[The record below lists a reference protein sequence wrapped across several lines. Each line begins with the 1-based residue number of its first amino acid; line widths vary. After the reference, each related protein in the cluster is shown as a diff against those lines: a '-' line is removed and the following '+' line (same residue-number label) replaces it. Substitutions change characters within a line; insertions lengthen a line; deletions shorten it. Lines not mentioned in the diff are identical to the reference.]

1 MTEFTV
7 HEVAAQLKVTPL
19 TVRRWLQS
27 GSLAGIACDN
37 RVDCRIRKS
46 DIVTFLDT
54 RHRGGVHTRPKRDSV
69 AS

>member
-7 HEVAAQLKVTPL
+7 QEVAAKLKVTPL

-27 GSLAGIACDN
+27 GSLAGIACDDRAN
-37 RVDCRIRKS
+37 CRIRETA
-46 DIVTFLDT
+46 IVTFLDT
-54 RHRGGVHTRPKRDSV
+54 RHRGGVHDRAKQNPL

>member
-7 HEVAAQLKVTPL
+7 REVAAQLKVTPL

-27 GSLAGIACDN
+27 GALAGIACDD
-37 RVDCRIRKS
+37 RAGCRIRANA
-46 DIVTFLDT
+46 IVTFLDA
-54 RHRGGVHTRPKRDSV
+54 RHRGGVHTRPMRDSV